1 VTTPTDPAKLVVL
14 AKPLAPDLPL
24 AGAERLLHYLD
35 AMLVVNEQINLTA
48 VRDREQAVVLHA
60 LDSLAFAR
68 TGLVPHHVLD
78 LGTGNGF
85 PGVGLAAL
93 FPRARVVLMDK
104 TGKKIRAIGA
114 CLVQSK
120 MANAD
125 PVQLDAAQAPA
136 LRRELRH
143 SFDLATA
150 RAVARP
156 AEVALLA
163 APLVRPGGHLVL
175 WLEADADAPDSLPPF
190 RRRDLIRYTLPEPA
204 PRPRLHAV
212 YERGRG

>member
-1 VTTPTDPAKLVVL
+1 MTNPTDPAQLVAL

-24 AGAERLLHYLD
+24 AGAERLLSYLD
-35 AMLVVNEQINLTA
+35 AMLVINEQINLTA
-48 VRDREQAVVLHA
+48 VRDREQAIVLHA

-78 LGTGNGF
+78 IGTGNGF

-114 CLVQSK
+114 CLVQSR

-125 PVQLDAAQAPA
+125 PLQLDAAQAPA

-143 SFDLATA
+143 AFDLAP
-150 RAVARP
+150 RAP
-156 AEVALLA
+156 
-163 APLVRPGGHLVL
+163 
-175 WLEADADAPDSLPPF
+175 S
-190 RRRDLIRYTLPEPA
+190 PA
-204 PRPRLHAV
+204 PPKSPCSPPHWSAPAATWSSGSKPTPRPPTPSPPSAAAT
-212 YERGRG
+212 